1 MSEPSSKPTVLIVG
15 AGISGLMLGA
25 LLEKASIPYLI
36 LERARTV
43 KPLGA
48 AHVIGPNLMPLF
60 AQLGIEEEFVAL
72 GLRTLECAVNRE
84 NEGRLF
90 TIDLQHQ
97 KEYSGYNS
105 YIIARPVLYNLLL
118 KLIPSHKVLFS
129 KRVLSISEDNERVK
143 VQTADNCIYEGD
155 ILVGADG
162 AYSAVR
168 QRLYE
173 RLKKEGNLPKS
184 DQEEL
189 PFKSTGLVG
198 QTKPLDP
205 AEFPEFKGTSQIV
218 TLGNGNQFT
227 WTIHP
232 TSQNTFCWMVIH
244 HLDMISSK
252 EAETNRFR
260 DCQNSEW
267 GAPAAE
273 NMLAETRDFPIT
285 LGGKNM
291 TMGDLYDWTP
301 KDLTSK
307 VMLEEKI
314 FQTWHSGRT
323 VLIGDACHK
332 MSPMGGQGA
341 NIAMHGALALANLLY
356 ALPSNTTTDI
366 EEAFEA
372 YKAERMAPSAEAFK
386 ASQLFSKY
394 LEKDYVGSFI
404 LFLLRH
410 SPGWVF
416 RYFGRRMLVNR
427 PIAGFLPK
435 VENKGSVP
443 AEVSPS
449 SNKAREVF
457 ERRNKAASI

>member
-1 MSEPSSKPTVLIVG
+1 MLVGIVPFKPNVLIVG

-36 LERARTV
+36 LERATAV

-72 GLRTLECAVNRE
+72 GLRTVEAIVYSE

-90 TIDLQHQ
+90 AVNLQCQ
-97 KEYSGYNS
+97 QEYSGYNS
-105 YIIARPVLYNLLL
+105 YIIARSTLFNLLL
-118 KLIPSHKVLFS
+118 KLVPSHKILFG
-129 KRVLSISEDNERVK
+129 KRVSTIADEHDRVK

-168 QRLYE
+168 QGLYE
-173 RLKKEGNLPKS
+173 RLKKEGDLPLS
-184 DQEEL
+184 DQEDL

-198 QTKPLDP
+198 QTKPFDP
-205 AEFPEFKGTSQIV
+205 AEFPEFKGTWHTV
-218 TLGNGNQFT
+218 TMANGKPFT

-232 TSQNTFCWMVIH
+232 TQNTFCWMVMH
-244 HLDMISSK
+244 HLDTTTSK
-252 EAETNRFR
+252 EAEKHRSR
-260 DCQNSEW
+260 DTQNSEW
-267 GAPAAE
+267 GPYAAE
-273 NMLAETRDFPIT
+273 AMCEQTRHFPIT
-285 LGGKNM
+285 LGGKDL

-301 KDLTSK
+301 KEQISK
-307 VMLEEKI
+307 VMLEEKV

-410 SPGWVF
+410 SP
-416 RYFGRRMLVNR
+416 
-427 PIAGFLPK
+427 
-435 VENKGSVP
+435 
-443 AEVSPS
+443 
-449 SNKAREVF
+449 
-457 ERRNKAASI
+457 